1 MLHNLIRASS
11 IAILVTATP
20 AVWAQVEPI
29 QGTPSQS
36 LSSPRQEV
44 EADKAMETP
53 SGKAG
58 REEPSSH
65 IPTVPPTETMV
76 LVNGALAVP
85 GAPQNTDTAPAKF
98 SAQNDADDKLIIL
111 AYTFKTLPN
120 DQRQAV
126 FQALKDEPP
135 VASLKAEIGTVL
147 PVTVATQVVPE
158 RLASKVPVTDGY
170 YFAVS
175 DNRVLL
181 IAPLNRVVVGV
192 FNGTGDATTGSG
204 DRLRGDKLR

>member
-1 MLHNLIRASS
+1 MLHRFMRASS
-11 IAILVTATP
+11 IFLLVAAFSAEAWSQAEP
-20 AVWAQVEPI
+20 APGSPAR
-29 QGTPSQS
+29 S

-44 EADKAMETP
+44 EADKAMKTP

-65 IPTVPPTETMV
+65 TPTVPPNDTMV
-76 LVNGALAVP
+76 FVNGTLAVP
-85 GAPQNTDTAPAKF
+85 GAPQDTDTAPAKY
-98 SAQNDADDKLIIL
+98 SAKNAADDKLITL
-111 AYTFKTLPN
+111 AYTFKMLPN

-135 VASLKAEIGTVL
+135 VANLNAEIGTVL
-147 PVTVATQVVPE
+147 AFAIATQVVPD
-158 RLASKVPVTDGY
+158 RLAAKVPVTQGY

-181 IAPLNRVVVGV
+181 IEPANRAVVGV
-192 FNGTGDATTGSG
+192 FTGTGEATTGKG
-204 DRLRGDKLR
+204 DRLR